1 MEQEAISGQRKRLN
15 QMNYDFDERISNKKW
30 NCNIWN
36 KADSRKDENLETIR
50 MFFIRNCD
58 SPKIKDDRIKN
69 HRLKQVDSSLFL
81 ALAQI
86 RMNRPKTAAPGLET
100 PSNRS
105 SCTETPS
112 NRSARVWTK
121 LSPRQPLQDQPGD
134 DADGCT
140 AGDAGED
147 EHREVGEHFKIRY

>member
-58 SPKIKDDRIKN
+58 PTK
-69 HRLKQVDSSLFL
+69 
-81 ALAQI
+81 I
-86 RMNRPKTAAPGLET
+86 RMIG
-100 PSNRS
+100 
-105 SCTETPS
+105 
-112 NRSARVWTK
+112 
-121 LSPRQPLQDQPGD
+121 
-134 DADGCT
+134 
-140 AGDAGED
+140 
-147 EHREVGEHFKIRY
+147 

>member
-69 HRLKQVDSSLFL
+69 HRLKQIDSSLFL

-100 PSNRS
+100 PSNHS
-105 SCTETPS
+105 TPS
-112 NRSARVWTK
+112 LNETKPSAAFAGSAR
-121 LSPRQPLQDQPGD
+121 R
-134 DADGCT
+134 
-140 AGDAGED
+140 
-147 EHREVGEHFKIRY
+147 

>member
-1 MEQEAISGQRKRLN
+1 MMEQ
-15 QMNYDFDERISNKKW
+15 
-30 NCNIWN
+30 
-36 KADSRKDENLETIR
+36 DSRKDENLEIIR

-86 RMNRPKTAAPGLET
+86 RMNRPKTAALGLET

-105 SCTETPS
+105 SWTGTVLEPQLLDWNRPQPATPNW
-112 NRSARVWTK
+112 NR
-121 LSPRQPLQDQPGD
+121 PR
-134 DADGCT
+134 T
-140 AGDAGED
+140 AALES
-147 EHREVGEHFKIRY
+147 ERN

>member
-69 HRLKQVDSSLFL
+69 HRLKQIDSSLFL

-100 PSNRS
+100 PSNHS
-105 SCTETPS
+105 S
-112 NRSARVWTK
+112 WTGTA
-121 LSPRQPLQDQPGD
+121 LNPQPRTGIALEPQHS
-134 DADGCT
+134 
-140 AGDAGED
+140 ES
-147 EHREVGEHFKIRY
+147 ERN

>member
-1 MEQEAISGQRKRLN
+1 MMEQ
-15 QMNYDFDERISNKKW
+15 
-30 NCNIWN
+30 
-36 KADSRKDENLETIR
+36 DSRKDENLEIIR

-86 RMNRPKTAAPGLET
+86 RMNRPKTAVPGLEP

-105 SCTETPS
+105 TPRLS
-112 NRSARVWTK
+112 NLNT
-121 LSPRQPLQDQPGD
+121 RQPLQDQPGD